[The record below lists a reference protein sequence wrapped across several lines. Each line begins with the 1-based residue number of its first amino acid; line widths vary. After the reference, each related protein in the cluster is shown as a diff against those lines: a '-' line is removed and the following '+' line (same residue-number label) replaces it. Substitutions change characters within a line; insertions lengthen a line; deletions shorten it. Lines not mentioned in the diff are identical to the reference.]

1 MRKQNVPNRMVA
13 SITLTQSTV
22 SLLIKFRFL
31 FWIPDILILSHCT
44 SETSDYSTLVP
55 HVKTVPLLDWRLLLM
70 ILVGMLTCSRPGTF
84 SGIICLNCITKLSL
98 ESDCI
103 N

>member
-1 MRKQNVPNRMVA
+1 
-13 SITLTQSTV
+13 
-22 SLLIKFRFL
+22 
-31 FWIPDILILSHCT
+31 
-44 SETSDYSTLVP
+44 
-55 HVKTVPLLDWRLLLM
+55 
-70 ILVGMLTCSRPGTF
+70 MLTYSRPGTF